1 MENNNQRPV
10 TAAEYAYNEIKSWI
24 LSGELTPDERLNLS
38 DIGTRLG
45 VSRIPIRG
53 AIDKLSSEGLVETLP
68 HRGTIVTPLSAKHL
82 ESTFSMRCAL
92 ESIAVIKAMNKASVN
107 DFKKIKTLLDEQVH
121 SSTDIEVVMRQNRDF
136 HFCLFALADDEILVK
151 MLEGLW
157 EKSNRYRRIF
167 YSQYPQDTIARIV
180 KEHYELLEC
189 IMRGEKQDAVD
200 LITLHTRQSQ
210 ESLLRHLNTDIE
222 PEYFH
227 VMAVD

>member
-1 MENNNQRPV
+1 MENTNQRPL
-10 TAAEYAYNEIKSWI
+10 TASEYAYNEIKAGI
-24 LSGELTPDERLNLS
+24 LSGELKPDKRLNLS
-38 DIGTRLG
+38 EFGARLG

-92 ESIAVIKAMNKASVN
+92 EPIAIIKAMNRAPVN
-107 DFKKIKTLLDEQVH
+107 EFRKIKTLLDEQSH
-121 SSTDIEVVMRQNRDF
+121 SSTDIEVVMRQNREF
-136 HFCLFALADDEILVK
+136 HFCLFALADDEILIK

-167 YSQYPQDTIARIV
+167 YSQYPPETTARIA

-189 IMRGEKQDAVD
+189 IMRGEKQSAVD
-200 LITLHTRQSQ
+200 LIISHTRQSQ
-210 ESLLRHLNTDIE
+210 KSLLKHLNTDIE

-227 VMAVD
+227 IEAID